1 MKVLLVETMWT
12 AEIFSFFFW
21 NFDAGNLL
29 DWKFEIL
36 VGILNVLTDKKQ
48 IAKTLILSSKRLV
61 TLGQFTWREEDHSN
75 RKIRDIL
82 ESGTT
87 TFCI

>member
-1 MKVLLVETMWT
+1 MKVILLETMWS

-36 VGILNVLTDKKQ
+36 VGIVNALTDKTQ
-48 IAKTLILSSKRLV
+48 ITKTHDTELKNDL
-61 TLGQFTWREEDHSN
+61 
-75 RKIRDIL
+75 
-82 ESGTT
+82 
-87 TFCI
+87 

>member
-1 MKVLLVETMWT
+1 MKVFLLETMWT

-36 VGILNVLTDKKQ
+36 VGIVNALRDKKQ
-48 IAKTLILSSKRLV
+48 ITKTLILSSKTTC
-61 TLGQFTWREEDHSN
+61 TLEAVYMEGGRS
-75 RKIRDIL
+75 
-82 ESGTT
+82 
-87 TFCI
+87 